1 LGTRVTK
8 YYHTAKIRDEKRG
21 TEHTIFYVETPQ
33 QIRGKNHGARVENLQ
48 DLSLNTRRVQLTL
61 SLINRRIL
69 TNTN

>member
-33 QIRGKNHGARVENLQ
+33 QIRGKNHGARVENFHYVEEITGP
-48 DLSLNTRRVQLTL
+48 LSKYKESTITTL
-61 SLINRRIL
+61 SYK
-69 TNTN
+69 